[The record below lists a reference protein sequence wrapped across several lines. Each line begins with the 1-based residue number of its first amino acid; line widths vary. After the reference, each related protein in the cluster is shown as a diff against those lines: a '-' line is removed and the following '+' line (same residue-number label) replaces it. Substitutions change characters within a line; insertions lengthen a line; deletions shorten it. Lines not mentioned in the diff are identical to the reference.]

1 MPPQIRFT
9 KGDLLR
15 AAFTIT
21 RSRGIDAVNAR
32 SLARELGC
40 STQPIFRAFNSMS
53 DVKQAMLRMAM
64 ETYSSYIARSAT
76 LAPKPYLGSGM
87 AYILFAR
94 EERELFTLLFMRD
107 RMNDDDREQVT
118 DTTLD
123 HVIELTMKSTGLC
136 RERALEFHRH
146 LWIFT
151 HGLAS
156 MVATRY
162 ITLTDADA
170 MSLLQEEY
178 QALRLRFGLAP
189 APAV

>member
-94 EERELFTLLFMRD
+94 EERELFTLL
-107 RMNDDDREQVT
+107 
-118 DTTLD
+118 
-123 HVIELTMKSTGLC
+123 SGL
-136 RERALEFHRH
+136 
-146 LWIFT
+146 
-151 HGLAS
+151 
-156 MVATRY
+156 
-162 ITLTDADA
+162 
-170 MSLLQEEY
+170 
-178 QALRLRFGLAP
+178 QAPLLRLTPVEDSLEEVFLRATQD
-189 APAV
+189 